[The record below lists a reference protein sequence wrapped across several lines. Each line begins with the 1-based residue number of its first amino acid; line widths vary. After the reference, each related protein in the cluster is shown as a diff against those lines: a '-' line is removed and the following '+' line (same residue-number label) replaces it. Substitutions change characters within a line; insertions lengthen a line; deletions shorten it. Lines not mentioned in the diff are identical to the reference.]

1 MKKIIEWILSLFKNG
16 TQKTEVGT
24 KSNNPETPD
33 SSPVSTTIE
42 QPRNNGMRNINEA
55 GLQLIKHFEG
65 LYLKPYA
72 DPVGIPTIGLG
83 TIAYENGQKVKL
95 SDPPITEKRA
105 LELLDFEL
113 NEKELI
119 IDTFLKKRKLL
130 ISENQFS
137 AIVSICYNC
146 GTGILTDS
154 GRSFHQAIL
163 SGNPDKIKAA
173 FLMYNK
179 GTKKVLGIS
188 RKVELPGL
196 TRRRKAEIV
205 LYFS

>member
-1 MKKIIEWILSLFKNG
+1 MKFIRWILGLFTPKKPLDEVIITPKNPL
-16 TQKTEVGT
+16 E
-24 KSNNPETPD
+24 EIA
-33 SSPVSTTIE
+33 IE

-119 IDTFLKKRKLL
+119 IDSFLTRRKLL
-130 ISENQFS
+130 LSENQFS

-163 SGNPDKIKAA
+163 SGNSEKIKAA

-179 GTKKVLGIS
+179 GTKKILGIS